1 VLHQPDIVVASVGGA
16 EWTLTRE
23 VVAAAMAARQNS
35 PLFLIDLGVPRNI
48 APDVA
53 GLYNVYLY
61 NIDDLTGLVEQNRK
75 IREGE
80 VPRAEAI
87 VAEHLDKFAVW
98 QAGSQA
104 AAVLADLAD
113 KLRLERELFTGEY
126 REELER
132 FAPEDRERILRLM
145 DELLNR
151 ILREPSARLLKE
163 REIREK
169 LQDIALFRDLF
180 GLDKGR
186 R

>member
-1 VLHQPDIVVASVGGA
+1 
-16 EWTLTRE
+16 
-23 VVAAAMAARQNS
+23 MAARQNS

-48 APDVA
+48 AASVA

-61 NIDDLTGLVEQNRK
+61 NIDDLTGIVEQNRK
-75 IREGE
+75 LREGE

-98 QAGSQA
+98 TAGSQA

-132 FAPEDRERILRLM
+132 FAPEDRERILRRM

-169 LQDIALFRDLF
+169 LQDIPLFRDLF
-180 GLDKGR
+180 GLGKGQR
-186 R
+186 